1 MTMHTMDV
9 ARQTC
14 ENYLPGLVSKL
25 AAIPLA
31 ELESGGSPALQL
43 FRDAGGPGLL
53 IPKVYAGLAATPL
66 DAVRVVRALAA
77 HAPSMAVATTMH
89 HFSVAT
95 LFALADSLSNSGME
109 WALLE
114 GIASQNLLV
123 SSGFAE
129 GSSGQNIL
137 APTMAATTTDGG
149 YLINGSKKP
158 CSLSRSMDLMTA
170 SVALPDPTGASTM
183 AVLLIPAATPGITVH
198 PFWASNILAG
208 AESDEVRLENV
219 FIPEQLIMRAERGA
233 DGQLDD
239 LQTIGFIW
247 FEMLISSC
255 YLGMASALA
264 EKVFQRQRSSATD
277 LAGIGIRLETAALL
291 LEGVARMLGDGD
303 TSGDALARTLLARY
317 GAQDAITDVVRM
329 AVEALGGMAFINS
342 SEIGYLAAACHCL
355 SFHPPSRSRTV
366 EALVAYFGGDALRLG

>member
-1 MTMHTMDV
+1 MHTMDV
-9 ARQTC
+9 ARQAC
-14 ENYLPGLVSKL
+14 EDYLPGLISRL

-31 ELESGGSPALQL
+31 ELEAADSPALPL
-43 FRDAGGPGLL
+43 FRDAGGPALL
-53 IPKVYAGLAATPL
+53 IPKAYTGLAATPL

-77 HAPSMAVATTMH
+77 QAPSLAVATTMH

-95 LFALADSLSNSGME
+95 LFALADSLSSSGME

-137 APTMAATTTDGG
+137 APTMTATPTDGG

-170 SVALPDPTGASTM
+170 SVAVPDPTGVPTM

-208 AESDEVRLENV
+208 AESDEIRLENV
-219 FIPEQLIMRAERGA
+219 FVPEQLIMRPERGE
-233 DGQLDD
+233 DGRLDD

-255 YLGMASALA
+255 YLGMASALV
-264 EKVFQRQRSSATD
+264 EKVFQRHKSSTTD
-277 LAGIGIRLETAALL
+277 LAGMGIRLETAALL
-291 LEGVARMLGDGD
+291 LEGVARMLDDGD
-303 TSGDALARTLLARY
+303 TSIDALARALLARY
-317 GAQDAITDVVRM
+317 GAQDAITDVVRL
-329 AVEALGGMAFINS
+329 AVEALGGMAFISS
-342 SEIGYLAAACHCL
+342 SEVGYLAAACQCL
-355 SFHPPSRSRTV
+355 SFHPPSRSHSV
-366 EALVAYFGGDALRLG
+366 DALVAYFGGDVLRLG

>member
-1 MTMHTMDV
+1 MHTMDV

-14 ENYLPGLVSKL
+14 EDYLPGLAGKL

-31 ELESGGSPALQL
+31 ELEAADSPALTL
-43 FRDAGGPGLL
+43 FRGAGGPALL
-53 IPKVYAGLAATPL
+53 IPKAYTGLAATPV

-137 APTMAATTTDGG
+137 APTMQATAADGG

-170 SVALPDPTGASTM
+170 SVAVPDPTGAPTM

-219 FIPEQLIMRAERGA
+219 FVPEQLIMRPERGEG
-233 DGQLDD
+233 GQLDD

-247 FEMLISSC
+247 FEMLITSC
-255 YLGMASALA
+255 YLGMASNLV
-264 EKVFQRQRSSATD
+264 ERVFRQQKSSATD
-277 LAGIGIRLETAALL
+277 LVAMGIRLETAALL
-291 LEGVARMLGDGD
+291 LEGVARMLEDGD
-303 TSGDALARTLLARY
+303 TGADALARTLLARY
-317 GAQDAITDVVRM
+317 GAQDAITDVARL

-342 SEIGYLAAACHCL
+342 SEVGYLAAACQCV
-355 SFHPPSRSRTV
+355 SFHPPSRSRSV
-366 EALVAYFGGDALRLG
+366 DALVAYFGGDILRLDR